1 MIKKILL
8 SIMICCFVN
17 AQNISS
23 DYNPYE
29 AANIHLKNQ
38 TISRFKNI
46 HFESIGPAIM
56 SGRVVA
62 LDVNPSNSNEFYV
75 AYASGGVWHT
85 KDNGISFISIMDN
98 APTQNIG
105 EIKVNWSAKEI
116 WVGTGE
122 NNSSRS
128 SYAGLGILKS
138 KNNG

>member
-85 KDNGISFISIMDN
+85 KDNGISFISL
-98 APTQNIG
+98 
-105 EIKVNWSAKEI
+105 SH
-116 WVGTGE
+116 
-122 NNSSRS
+122 
-128 SYAGLGILKS
+128 
-138 KNNG
+138 